1 MRAKPS
7 APATTP
13 SCQSASAPAR
23 PISGSSGLKAPIEKQ
38 LQRLMK
44 QSSAVLLK
52 ARTAQSLDGWQLESA
67 RASGERDR
75 LNRDENA
82 GDVGPEAD
90 HRPRRTVRD
99 DGMRVRGMRRRIAG
113 GVVDVDRGHR

>member
-52 ARTAQSLDGWQLESA
+52 ARTARFTRPASPIPSRTSHQLRSCTGNRGAVKDTRCLILDEPS
-67 RASGERDR
+67 
-75 LNRDENA
+75 
-82 GDVGPEAD
+82 
-90 HRPRRTVRD
+90 RR
-99 DGMRVRGMRRRIAG
+99 
-113 GVVDVDRGHR
+113 